1 MVGGRLEWG
10 KVRSMK
16 HRNVGRLEY
25 WNLGGPGFDPLFQYS
40 NTPVIRHRAGLDATG
55 SWLPTV
61 QPGVD
66 S

>member
-1 MVGGRLEWG
+1 
-10 KVRSMK
+10 MK

-40 NTPVIRHRAGLDATG
+40 NTVNRNRAGLDATG
-55 SWLPTV
+55 SLLPTE